1 MVVDISERKRTEEA
15 LAKHRDEQATLYQLT
30 DSLYRAETADHAYE
44 AALDA
49 LSRALSCDRA
59 SVLLFDDSGVMQF
72 VGWRG
77 LSEEYRRAVEGHS
90 PWTRDVKDPEPI
102 CVEDIETS
110 DFPDPLKATV
120 KKEGIGA
127 LAFIPVAANGVLV
140 GKFMMYY
147 PASHVFSKGEVDLA
161 VTIAR
166 QLGFS
171 IERFRAEEFRRSAQD
186 RQELLARE
194 IQHRTKNLF
203 AVVLA
208 VVSRSFVGK
217 HTVGDAQA
225 AVVSRLRSLGETHIM
240 LIDKEWQGADLADV
254 VRSEMRPYAD
264 RVQIEGAS
272 LMLSAKAA
280 QNFALALHELATNA
294 AKYGALSNATGRV
307 HISWAKQASNGSNL
321 FMFRWLEQGGPA
333 VWPPTQ
339 KGFGSAVLEQ
349 VMAEHFAVPPRF
361 EFSAGGVVYELNG
374 SFDELATED
383 QRISSPEQ

>member
-15 LAKHRDEQATLYQLT
+15 LAKHWDEQATLYQLT

-147 PASHVFSKGEVDLA
+147 PAPHVFSKGEVDLA

-171 IERFRAEEFRRSAQD
+171 IERFRRKNFGAVLRIARSCLRAKSSIARRTCSPWCLPLSPGASSASIRWGMHRPQWSVACVRSAK
-186 RQELLARE
+186 
-194 IQHRTKNLF
+194 RT
-203 AVVLA
+203 
-208 VVSRSFVGK
+208 SC
-217 HTVGDAQA
+217 
-225 AVVSRLRSLGETHIM
+225 
-240 LIDKEWQGADLADV
+240 
-254 VRSEMRPYAD
+254 
-264 RVQIEGAS
+264 
-272 LMLSAKAA
+272 
-280 QNFALALHELATNA
+280 
-294 AKYGALSNATGRV
+294 
-307 HISWAKQASNGSNL
+307 
-321 FMFRWLEQGGPA
+321 
-333 VWPPTQ
+333 
-339 KGFGSAVLEQ
+339 
-349 VMAEHFAVPPRF
+349 
-361 EFSAGGVVYELNG
+361 
-374 SFDELATED
+374 
-383 QRISSPEQ
+383 